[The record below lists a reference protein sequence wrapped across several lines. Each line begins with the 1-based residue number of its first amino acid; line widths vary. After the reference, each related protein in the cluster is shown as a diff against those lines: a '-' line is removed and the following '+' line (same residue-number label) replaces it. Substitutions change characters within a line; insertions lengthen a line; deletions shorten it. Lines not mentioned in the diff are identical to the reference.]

1 MLENKIP
8 TTICFVS
15 NFSESNKMGAYASL
29 TSKGQLTI
37 PKDVRDALS
46 LKAGDMIAWTV
57 VDGYLIGTPRNLDFA
72 DLAGFLGDPPDGPAS
87 LEEIDAAVRDAV
99 GRHVVGDA
107 PKGGREGDA

>member
-1 MLENKIP
+1 
-8 TTICFVS
+8 
-15 NFSESNKMGAYASL
+15 MGAYASL

-72 DLAGFLGDPPDGPAS
+72 DLAGFLGDPPGGPAS
-87 LEEIDAAVRDAV
+87 LEEIDAAVREAV
-99 GRHVVGDA
+99 GRHVVGDE
-107 PKGGREGDA
+107 PKGGHEGGA